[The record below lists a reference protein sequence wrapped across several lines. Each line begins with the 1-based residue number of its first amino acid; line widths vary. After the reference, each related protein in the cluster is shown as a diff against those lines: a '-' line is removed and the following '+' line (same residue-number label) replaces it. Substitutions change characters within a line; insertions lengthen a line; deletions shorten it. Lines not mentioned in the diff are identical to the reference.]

1 MEFYLLWC
9 EGVLTRFGRVLRGG
23 RGEYAGLIR
32 GMQRDVLR
40 IKGEIQSVGDEIGF
54 ILGYIFGHEKGDTT
68 TGVDMDDEWG
78 GISD

>member
-1 MEFYLLWC
+1 
-9 EGVLTRFGRVLRGG
+9 
-23 RGEYAGLIR
+23 
-32 GMQRDVLR
+32 MQRDVLR